1 MVFEDDI
8 DSIISQKSAK
18 LSRDELAKRGEE
30 LACKHISKLEYR
42 IIERNFRFGRVG
54 EIDIVAY
61 DGDCLVFIEVKA
73 RQDHSHGTPEASID
87 GRKQAQ
93 LKRVATMYYYVN
105 AIQEAVC
112 RFDVVAVDILGKKI
126 DVRHHK
132 NAFY

>member
-42 IIERNFRFGRVG
+42 IIKRNFRFGRVG

-73 RQDHSHGTPEASID
+73 RQDHSHGEPEAAID
-87 GRKQAQ
+87 ARKQSQ
-93 LKRVATMYYYVN
+93 LKRVAKMYYYVN
-105 AIQEAVC
+105 ALSDVAC
-112 RFDVVAVDILGKKI
+112 RFDVIAVDIFDNKVDL
-126 DVRHHK
+126 RHHK
-132 NAFY
+132 

>member
-61 DGDCLVFIEVKA
+61 DGDCLVFGNETHGLPETLIAAHPQRSVRIPQAAGERCLNLSTA
-73 RQDHSHGTPEASID
+73 AGIALFEALRQTNSRST
-87 GRKQAQ
+87 
-93 LKRVATMYYYVN
+93 
-105 AIQEAVC
+105 
-112 RFDVVAVDILGKKI
+112 
-126 DVRHHK
+126 
-132 NAFY
+132 